1 MRHLKHHAMH
11 LLMCAPML
19 IIAVVAI
26 ASGAS
31 FGFLLPAIACMLM
44 MAMMMGGGHDHS
56 SGAHDHSAERRPR

>member
-19 IIAVVAI
+19 LIAIIAI

-31 FGFLLPAIACMLM
+31 VAFLLPVIACMVM
-44 MAMMMGGGHDHS
+44 MGAMMGGMHGGDGE
-56 SGAHDHSAERRPR
+56 SGQKK

>member
-19 IIAVVAI
+19 VIALIAI

-31 FGFLLPAIACMLM
+31 FAFLLPVLGCALM
-44 MAMMMGGGHDHS
+44 MGMMMRMMMGPTHS
-56 SGAHDHSAERRPR
+56 DRERR

>member
-19 IIAVVAI
+19 VIAGIAI

-31 FGFLLPAIACMLM
+31 VAFLLPALACMLM
-44 MAMMMGGGHDHS
+44 MASMMGGGGHDH
-56 SGAHDHSAERRPR
+56 GGRERDR

>member
-19 IIAVVAI
+19 VIALVAI

-31 FGFLLPAIACMLM
+31 LASLAPVVMCMLM
-44 MAMMMGGGHDHS
+44 MGLMMSGMHNHGGGRGS
-56 SGAHDHSAERRPR
+56 R